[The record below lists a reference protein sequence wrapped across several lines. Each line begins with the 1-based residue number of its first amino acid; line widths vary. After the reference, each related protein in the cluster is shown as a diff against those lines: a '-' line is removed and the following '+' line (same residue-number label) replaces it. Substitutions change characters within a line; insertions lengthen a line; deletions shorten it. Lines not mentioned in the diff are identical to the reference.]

1 MAIIDD
7 VSTQIKDAMRAKD
20 KVRLTALRS
29 IRAAF
34 IEALKSDGAETLSDE
49 QVMPILRKL
58 AKMREESIAMYKQGN
73 REDLVAIEAA
83 ELAHIDAFLPSLA
96 DEATTRVWV
105 EEAIAASGAASPGDM
120 GKVMGHVM
128 KNHKADV
135 DGRLVKTVAL
145 QLLNG

>member
-1 MAIIDD
+1 MAIIDE

-20 KVRLTALRS
+20 KVRLLALRS

-49 QVMPILRKL
+49 KALPILRKL
-58 AKMREESIAMYKQGN
+58 AKMRQESIELYKKGG
-73 REDLVAIEAA
+73 RDDLVAGETA
-83 ELAHIDAFLPSLA
+83 ELAFIDAFLPSLA
-96 DEATTRVWV
+96 DEATTTKWV
-105 EEAIAASGAASPGDM
+105 EEAIAATGASGAREM

-135 DGRLVKTVAL
+135 DGKLVKNVAL
-145 QLLNG
+145 KLLNS

>member
-105 EEAIAASGAASPGDM
+105 EEAIAASGAAGPGDM

-128 KNHKADV
+128 KHHKADV